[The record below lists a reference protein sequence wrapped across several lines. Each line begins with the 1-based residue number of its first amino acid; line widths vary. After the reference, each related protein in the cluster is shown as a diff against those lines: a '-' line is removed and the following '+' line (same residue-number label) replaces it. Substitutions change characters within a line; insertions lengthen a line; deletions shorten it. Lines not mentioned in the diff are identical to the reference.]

1 MSNVTS
7 TRRNFFK
14 TAAGTAAATGLL
26 ANTNVSHAAKG
37 KDPFTYCLNTSTIRG
52 QNLGI
57 EAEVDTAGKAGYDGI
72 EPWFRTIK
80 AFTDAGGKLKD
91 LRKRIQDNGLTV
103 DSAIGFAKW
112 VVDDEEQRSKGFE
125 EAKRDMDTIAQLGG
139 TRIAAPPAG
148 APWKETIDPRRA
160 AERYRALL
168 ELGDSMGVI
177 PQIEMW
183 GGNGT
188 IGRVSTA
195 IFIAIEAD
203 HPKACFLGDAY
214 HTYKGGS
221 GFDGIKLLSGNALKC
236 YHMNDYPADPPRE
249 TIRDEH
255 RVYPGD
261 GIAPLTKLFKNFL
274 SINAAPALSLEL
286 FNRALWDQDALKVA
300 KTGLAKMK
308 SAVAKAIG

>member
-1 MSNVTS
+1 MSNITS

-14 TAAGTAAATGLL
+14 TAAGTAAAAGLL

-57 EAEVDTAGKAGYDGI
+57 EAEVDTAGKAGYNGI

-148 APWKETIDPRRA
+148 AP
-160 AERYRALL
+160 
-168 ELGDSMGVI
+168 
-177 PQIEMW
+177 
-183 GGNGT
+183 
-188 IGRVSTA
+188 
-195 IFIAIEAD
+195 
-203 HPKACFLGDAY
+203 
-214 HTYKGGS
+214 
-221 GFDGIKLLSGNALKC
+221 
-236 YHMNDYPADPPRE
+236 
-249 TIRDEH
+249 
-255 RVYPGD
+255 
-261 GIAPLTKLFKNFL
+261 
-274 SINAAPALSLEL
+274 
-286 FNRALWDQDALKVA
+286 
-300 KTGLAKMK
+300 
-308 SAVAKAIG
+308 

>member
-1 MSNVTS
+1 MSNTTS

-57 EAEVDTAGKAGYDGI
+57 EGEVDTAGKAGYDGI

-91 LRKRIQDNGLTV
+91 LRKRIEDNGLTV

-148 APWKETIDPRRA
+148 APWKETIDPHRA

-261 GIAPLTKLFKNFL
+261 GIAPLTKLFKNFFKYQRGTS
-274 SINAAPALSLEL
+274 SIL
-286 FNRALWDQDALKVA
+286 RALQSCLM
-300 KTGLAKMK
+300 G
-308 SAVAKAIG
+308 SRRS